1 MEKNNYQHPAKHK
14 RNLKKFGEGPH
25 RIIRNRPG
33 KLNLEGTNYRA
44 SRSTPKCSREQ
55 TPQPILNPPQET
67 ISRAEV
73 EPGWGSNQPGKQ
85 RGRSGRRG
93 RPSSPCP
100 YRPPWPPSPW
110 LSSRHL
116 RRATAEPWTA
126 RHWIKAMK
134 SRQWGLDME
143 GRGSQCAG

>member
-25 RIIRNRPG
+25 RIIRNRRG
-33 KLNLEGTNYRA
+33 RLNLEGTNYRA
-44 SRSTPKCSREQ
+44 SRSTPECSREQ
-55 TPQPILNPPQET
+55 TSQPILNPPQEM

-93 RPSSPCP
+93 RPSSPVLVGRLGHRRLGSLP
-100 YRPPWPPSPW
+100 
-110 LSSRHL
+110 RHL

-126 RHWIKAMK
+126 RHRIKAMK
-134 SRQWGLDME
+134 SRRWGLDME
-143 GRGSQCAG
+143 GCGSQCAG